1 MQCMTGYFT
10 WARARDRELHYR
22 SYIDG
27 LRGIAILAVLG
38 FHAFPTY
45 IPGGYVGV
53 DVFFVISGFLI
64 STIIL
69 KQLRSSTFTLSDF
82 YIRRAR
88 RLFPALA
95 IVLVSC
101 LLFGWFVLLPQ
112 EFENLGK
119 HVAAAAA
126 FVLNLT
132 VWREGGYFDPAAN
145 LNPVLHLWSLGI
157 EEQFY
162 LVWPL
167 VLLLLWRHRRS
178 LAITIAALI
187 ATSFA
192 LNIVFMHTDP
202 KGGFYLPVTRFWELG
217 LGCLLA
223 ALVAERPAGQRLAGE
238 PGTDGSATSGFA
250 GGESAM
256 GGSAAGESA
265 TGWRV
270 GGSFVSGS
278 RLHLV
283 LSVLGFALICAA
295 ALLFDSR
302 MAFPGWAALV
312 PAVGSM
318 CIICAAQ
325 DNWFQRNVLSCGP
338 LVFVGAISYPL
349 YLWHWPLLSFAT
361 ILGSGLVP
369 PVVRAAAVAL
379 SFLLAYLVFRFVEL
393 PIRSWRLSQASGV
406 LAAGLGTL
414 GLAGLAIFTAAGI
427 SHRFGH
433 DVHALETASRTNHY
447 CLQAFGGRKDFNFC
461 KATSAAR
468 PEIIFLGDSRAQA
481 VYEGMVTLTDN
492 QYPMM
497 LLARGG
503 CPPVLHVRTR
513 GKGKRE
519 ASCDATWSAF
529 VRYVRELAPRVVV
542 IVGGGSNYVDEP
554 SARYAGQPET
564 VPADDL
570 AFKEGLSDLI
580 AALETSTSVIY
591 VRETPTFDTPPTCF
605 IRPIKVPWGACA
617 PLMARATIEQ
627 RLAAYNRAVDEIET
641 QFPTLTVVDSIP
653 ALCGSKYCA
662 QKLRSGEI
670 LYRDP
675 LHLTAAGARH
685 LDKGSGLSALL
696 KRNIHVP

>member
-1 MQCMTGYFT
+1 MRGYFT
-10 WARARDRELHYR
+10 WAQARDRELHYR
-22 SYIDG
+22 PHIDG

-38 FHAFPTY
+38 FHAFPKY

-69 KQLRSSTFTLSDF
+69 KQLRRRTFTLADF

-101 LLFGWFVLLPQ
+101 LLFGWFALLPQ

-145 LNPVLHLWSLGI
+145 LNPMLHLWSLGI

-167 VLLLLWRHRRS
+167 VLLLLSRRRRS
-178 LAITIAALI
+178 LVTTIGVLVAS
-187 ATSFA
+187 SFA

-202 KGGFYLPVTRFWELG
+202 KGAFYLPVTRFWELG

-223 ALVAERPAGQRLAGE
+223 ALAEAQPA
-238 PGTDGSATSGFA
+238 SAEA
-250 GGESAM
+250 L
-256 GGSAAGESA
+256 AAGEGGRPAARA
-265 TGWRV
+265 TTQTGGAVLSGWRLAATL
-270 GGSFVSGS
+270 GDFPA
-278 RLHLV
+278 RWLHPA
-283 LSVLGFALICAA
+283 LSVLGFVLICAA
-295 ALLFDSR
+295 ALLFDNR
-302 MAFPGWAALV
+302 MAFPGWAALL
-312 PAVGSM
+312 PAAGAM
-318 CIICAAQ
+318 CIIRATH
-325 DNWFQRNVLSCGP
+325 DSWFQGNVLSCRP

-361 ILGSGLVP
+361 ILGSGVVP
-369 PVVRAAAVAL
+369 TAVRVAAIVL
-379 SFLLAYLVFRFVEL
+379 SFVLAFLVFRFVEL
-393 PIRSWRLSQASGV
+393 PVRSWPAARASGG

-414 GLAGLAIFTAAGI
+414 GIAGLAIFAAAGL

-433 DVHALETASRTNHY
+433 DVRALQTASRVNHF
-447 CLQAFGGRKDFNFC
+447 CLQTFPGHRDFNFC
-461 KATSAAR
+461 KGTSAAP
-468 PEIIFLGDSRAQA
+468 PEVIFLGDSRAQA
-481 VYEGMVTLTDN
+481 VYEGVAAMTHN
-492 QYPMM
+492 RYSMM

-513 GKGKRE
+513 ERAKRE
-519 ASCDATWSAF
+519 VSCDATWSGF
-529 VRYVRELAPRVVV
+529 VRDVRKLAPRIVVV
-542 IVGGGSNYVDEP
+542 VGGGSNYVGQ
-554 SARYAGQPET
+554 SGVRYAGQPGSTAAGEL
-564 VPADDL
+564 PFGEL

-580 AALETSTSVIY
+580 AALQASTSVIY
-591 VRETPTFDTPPTCF
+591 MREAPSFDTPPTCF
-605 IRPIKVPWGACA
+605 MRPIKVPWGACA
-617 PLMARATIEQ
+617 PVMARATIEQ
-627 RLAAYNRAVDEIET
+627 RMAAYNEVVDEIELR
-641 QFPTLTVVDSIP
+641 FPRLMVVDSIP

-662 QKLRSGEI
+662 QRLRSGEI

-685 LDKGSGLSALL
+685 LDKGSGLSGLL
-696 KRNIHVP
+696 NRNIHVP

>member
-1 MQCMTGYFT
+1 MRGYFS
-10 WARARDRELHYR
+10 WAEARDRELHYR
-22 SYIDG
+22 PDIDG

-69 KQLRSSTFTLSDF
+69 KQLSRSTFTLQGF
-82 YIRRAR
+82 YVRRAR

-101 LLFGWFVLLPQ
+101 LLLGWFALLPQ
-112 EFENLGK
+112 EFQSLGK

-126 FVLNLT
+126 FVLNFA

-167 VLLLLWRHRRS
+167 VLLVLWRHTRS
-178 LAITIAALI
+178 LVATIGALV

-223 ALVAERPAGQRLAGE
+223 AVADRQPGAGMRLFIAARLRPA
-238 PGTDGSATSGFA
+238 
-250 GGESAM
+250 
-256 GGSAAGESA
+256 
-265 TGWRV
+265 
-270 GGSFVSGS
+270 
-278 RLHLV
+278 

-295 ALLFDSR
+295 ALLFDNR
-302 MAFPGWAALV
+302 MAFPSWAALI
-312 PAVGSM
+312 PAAGAM
-318 CIICAAQ
+318 CIICATQ
-325 DNWFQRNVLSCGP
+325 DNWFQRHVLASGP
-338 LVFVGAISYPL
+338 LVFVGALSYPL

-361 ILGSGLVP
+361 ILGSGIVP
-369 PVVRAAAVAL
+369 VEVRAAAVVL
-379 SFLLAYLVFRFVEL
+379 SFGLAFLVFQFVER
-393 PIRSWRLSQASGV
+393 PIRSRAPVPASGV

-414 GLAGLAIFTAAGI
+414 GIAGLAIFMAAGI
-427 SHRFGH
+427 SSRFGH
-433 DVHALETASRTNHY
+433 DVRALQTASKVNHY
-447 CLQAFGGRKDFNFC
+447 CLHTFAGRADFNYC
-461 KATSAAR
+461 KSTSAA
-468 PEIIFLGDSRAQA
+468 PPDVIFLGDSRAQA
-481 VYEGMVTLTDN
+481 VYDGMVSLTGRH
-492 QYPMM
+492 YPMM

-503 CPPVLHVRTR
+503 CPPVLNVRTR
-513 GKGKRE
+513 ESDKHQ
-519 ASCDATWSAF
+519 ASCDGTWSAF
-529 VRYVRELAPRVVV
+529 VRYVRTLSPGLVV
-542 IVGGGSNYVDEP
+542 IVGAGSAYAGEP
-554 SARYAGQPET
+554 TARYAGLPEISG
-564 VPADDL
+564 ADDP
-570 AFKEGLSDLI
+570 AFKRGLGELI
-580 AALETSTSVIY
+580 AALQASTRVIY
-591 VRETPTFDTPPTCF
+591 VRETPSFDTAPACF
-605 IRPIKVPWGACA
+605 LRPVKVPWGACS
-617 PLMARATIEQ
+617 PVMARATVEQ
-627 RLAAYNRAVDEIET
+627 RLAPYNRAVDEIET
-641 QFPTLTVVDSIP
+641 QFPGLLVVDSIQ

-662 QKLRSGEI
+662 QRLHSGEI

-685 LDKGSGLSALL
+685 LDKGSGLSALIS
-696 KRNIHVP
+696 RNIHVR

>member
-1 MQCMTGYFT
+1 
-10 WARARDRELHYR
+10 
-22 SYIDG
+22 
-27 LRGIAILAVLG
+27 V
-38 FHAFPTY
+38 
-45 IPGGYVGV
+45 
-53 DVFFVISGFLI
+53 
-64 STIIL
+64 
-69 KQLRSSTFTLSDF
+69 
-82 YIRRAR
+82 
-88 RLFPALA
+88 
-95 IVLVSC
+95 
-101 LLFGWFVLLPQ
+101 
-112 EFENLGK
+112 
-119 HVAAAAA
+119 
-126 FVLNLT
+126 
-132 VWREGGYFDPAAN
+132 
-145 LNPVLHLWSLGI
+145 
-157 EEQFY
+157 
-162 LVWPL
+162 
-167 VLLLLWRHRRS
+167 
-178 LAITIAALI
+178 
-187 ATSFA
+187 
-192 LNIVFMHTDP
+192 
-202 KGGFYLPVTRFWELG
+202 
-217 LGCLLA
+217 
-223 ALVAERPAGQRLAGE
+223 
-238 PGTDGSATSGFA
+238 
-250 GGESAM
+250 
-256 GGSAAGESA
+256 
-265 TGWRV
+265 
-270 GGSFVSGS
+270 
-278 RLHLV
+278 
-283 LSVLGFALICAA
+283 
-295 ALLFDSR
+295 
-302 MAFPGWAALV
+302 
-312 PAVGSM
+312 
-318 CIICAAQ
+318 
-325 DNWFQRNVLSCGP
+325 
-338 LVFVGAISYPL
+338 
-349 YLWHWPLLSFAT
+349 
-361 ILGSGLVP
+361 
-369 PVVRAAAVAL
+369 AAVAL
-379 SFLLAYLVFRFVEL
+379 SFVLAYLVFRFVEL

-447 CLQAFGGRKDFNFC
+447 CLQTFGGRKDFNFC

-554 SARYAGQPET
+554 GARYAGQPET
-564 VPADDL
+564 IPADDL